1 MDPIIL
7 IISVVILLI
16 LAGLMGIIYFNSRK
30 RNSIRERVLDF
41 VIEQES
47 RISPSLLNEEGPG
60 RELEG
65 SLIQRTIIS
74 WINQFV
80 SFIGRFM
87 PTQANQELSRKLSM
101 IGSPGGMRAIHFN
114 VLRLMLGVLGFFI
127 MLLVLIFSESLTP
140 RIFLSAVSIPL
151 IMVMFP
157 TVLLNSRVRAAQ
169 NEIRKN
175 LPDALDMLSVCSSAG
190 LGFDQSL
197 QKVSDYWQTA
207 LGTEFRRVVQ
217 EIEIGLTRSQAL
229 RNMAERLQVA
239 ELSSFVAVLVQAE
252 QLGMQIAD
260 VLHSQAEQMRILRQ
274 FRAKEIAN
282 KLPAR
287 MMLPLAT
294 CILPALIAVI
304 LGPMIPQFLQALNV
318 L

>member
-1 MDPIIL
+1 MNPIYLIMIIAALFIL
-7 IISVVILLI
+7 VG
-16 LAGLMGIIYFNSRK
+16 LAGVIYFYAKK
-30 RNSIRERVLDF
+30 RNSVRERVLDF

-47 RISPSLLNEEGPG
+47 RIAPSLITEESPG

-65 SLIQRTIIS
+65 SLFQRTIIT
-74 WINQFV
+74 WINQVV
-80 SFIGRFM
+80 SFVGRFM
-87 PTQANQELSRKLSM
+87 PTRANQEINRKLSM
-101 IGSPGGMRAIHFN
+101 IGSPGGMRATQFN
-114 VLRLMLGVLGFFI
+114 VMRLMLGILGVFVTLI
-127 MLLVLIFSESLTP
+127 VLIFVRPLTM
-140 RIFLSAVSIPL
+140 RVVLSAIFIPL
-151 IMVMFP
+151 IMVLLP
-157 TVLLNSRVRAAQ
+157 TVLLDSRVRAAQ

-175 LPDALDMLSVCSSAG
+175 LPDALDMLSVCASAG

-217 EIEIGLTRSQAL
+217 EIEVGLTRSQAL
-229 RNMAERLQVA
+229 RNMAERLQVS

-304 LGPMIPQFLQALNV
+304 LGPMIPQFLQALSV
-318 L
+318 I